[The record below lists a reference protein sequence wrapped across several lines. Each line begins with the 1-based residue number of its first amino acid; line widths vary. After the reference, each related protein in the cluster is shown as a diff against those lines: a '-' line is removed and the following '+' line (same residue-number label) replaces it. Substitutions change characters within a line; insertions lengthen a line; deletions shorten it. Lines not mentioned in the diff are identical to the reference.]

1 MRLAVLAENVL
12 LAQKEQK
19 LILTVLL
26 VILGGFLQLDH
37 QVAQNVPR

>member
-12 LAQKEQK
+12 LAQNEQK

-26 VILGGFLQLDH
+26 VILGGFLLLDH